1 MPQLMDM
8 TFKLLKKNELHLIR
22 QVADIVWPVTF
33 APILS
38 KEQIAYMMNMMYAP
52 EVMERE
58 YDEGIQ
64 FRCVMDGERPIG
76 YITMGPCDSAEN
88 TMKLHKCYLLPEY
101 QGQGIGTAML
111 KEAKIIAAKQGY
123 AHLRLNV
130 NRNNAKAIKAYLR
143 NGFKTIATVD
153 NPIGN
158 GFYMNDFVMEASLD

>member
-1 MPQLMDM
+1 MDV
-8 TFKLLKKNELHLIR
+8 TFRLLKKEELHLIR

-38 KEQIAYMMNMMYAP
+38 KEQIAYMMEMMYAP

-64 FRCVMDGERPIG
+64 FRCVMDGEKPIG
-76 YITMGPCDSAEN
+76 YIVMGPCHEVEG

-111 KEAKIIAAKQGY
+111 KEAKSIAAQQGY
-123 AHLRLNV
+123 ARLRLNV
-130 NRNNAKAIKAYLR
+130 NRNNAKAIKAYIR
-143 NGFKTIATVD
+143 NDFQTVATVD

-158 GFYMNDFVMEASLD
+158 GFYMNDYVMEVSL